1 VLVKRFL
8 ATIAIPVAALGA
20 LGLVACGDDDDDE
33 PEGTPATSVD
43 GTVSTDDTEEGTDDT
58 EGGTDGTSGTITLP
72 DVSMPDIS
80 LPGGTLPGGITI
92 PSLPDISIPD
102 ISVPDM
108 NEILTQIFPN
118 LSEEQVSCLS
128 DALGDVGTDI
138 DPNQVMDLFDD
149 CDIDPSD
156 ILGGG

>member
-1 VLVKRFL
+1 VKRFL
-8 ATIAIPVAALGA
+8 ATIAVPVAA

-33 PEGTPATSVD
+33 PD
-43 GTVSTDDTEEGTDDT
+43 GTTAESVEDTEPTDGTEGTDDT
-58 EGGTDGTSGTITLP
+58 EDGTDGTSGNITLP
-72 DVSMPDIS
+72 DIS
-80 LPGGTLPGGITI
+80 GPGGTLPGGITI